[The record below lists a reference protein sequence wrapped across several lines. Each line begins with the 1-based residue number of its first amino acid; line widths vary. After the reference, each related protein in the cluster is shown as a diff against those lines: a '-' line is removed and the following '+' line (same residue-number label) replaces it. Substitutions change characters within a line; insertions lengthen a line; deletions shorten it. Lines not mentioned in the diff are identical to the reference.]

1 MTRGIPYLI
10 HKLTK
15 LCFKNNLTLSIQSIS
30 DKKGTNTIEYTDT
43 YVKITIYES
52 DEDNEKFA
60 ADIDVLVDSL
70 NEITPL

>member
-10 HKLTK
+10 HELTK

-30 DKKGTNTIEYTDT
+30 DQKGSNIIERTDT
-43 YVKITIYES
+43 YIKITIYES
-52 DEDNEKFA
+52 NEDDKEFEDNL
-60 ADIDVLVDSL
+60 DVLVDSL